1 MRHERGLL
9 TTCNTRVAVVLS
21 AVVLTVG
28 AVDAA
33 PSRPGDDLL
42 QRRCREKS
50 HDEAF
55 SGLIKPVDR
64 KSCAFFAEQNA
75 YLPYELKVET
85 AGDVTKLKGTVAGI
99 GSYEGALV
107 ACGTAS
113 RCLQIEKSPEDKI
126 NGALMFY
133 SNAEVETSNEKVTKA
148 LHYSIRARHF
158 PIPRFRS
165 I

>member
-1 MRHERGLL
+1 ML
-9 TTCNTRVAVVLS
+9 CAFAIAAS
-21 AVVLTVG
+21 
-28 AVDAA
+28 AA
-33 PSRPGDDLL
+33 PSIPGDDLL
-42 QRRCREKS
+42 QRRCREKV

-55 SGLIKPVDR
+55 SELISPGDR

-85 AGDVTKLKGTVAGI
+85 GGDATKLKGTVAGV
-99 GSYEGALV
+99 GSYEGSLV

-133 SNAEVETSNEKVTKA
+133 SNAAVEADKEKVLKVILNVKSLSPA
-148 LHYSIRARHF
+148 HSESAFKLVMKLVQCV
-158 PIPRFRS
+158 
-165 I
+165 